1 MEEIVVNTGHFVYP
15 RLSDGVGLQLLN
27 EMRTAASFGTIRRMV
42 ASGHAE
48 AVAVPTGGAPISSVE
63 LENLRNLVVEELGDA
78 VVLDKGII
86 GDRGKF
92 DRVLGRS
99 LYQNMAIV
107 HSDAAHRE
115 VWTFLS
121 TVVFPDLV
129 YARFPDLHQDRV
141 LGRPR
146 NTLRRVWEREAVL
159 GDLQEQAEKPLGED
173 ELTGLFERT
182 SVSRNSRLVRAV
194 AKNVLNYTGQNRSE
208 YMRTLMIRI
217 TKLTGPFFLDVL
229 TDDALE
235 KLVDETSENLM
246 P

>member
-1 MEEIVVNTGHFVYP
+1 MATARFVYP
-15 RLSDGVGLQLLN
+15 RLSDGLGLQLLK

-42 ASGHAE
+42 GSGHAD
-48 AVAVPTGGAPISSVE
+48 AAAVPTGGTPISSAE
-63 LENLRNLVVEELGDA
+63 LENLRTLVIEDLGDL

-86 GDRGKF
+86 GDRGTF

-99 LYQNMAIV
+99 LYHNMAIV
-107 HSDAAHRE
+107 RSDAAHQE

-121 TVVFPDLV
+121 AVVFPDLV

-159 GDLQEQAEKPLGED
+159 GDVQEQAEKPLGED

-194 AKNVLNYTGQNRSE
+194 AKNVLNYKGQNRSE
-208 YMRTLMIRI
+208 YMRTLMLRI
-217 TKLTGPFFLDVL
+217 TKLTGPLFLDVL

-235 KLVDETSENLM
+235 RLIDETSENLM
-246 P
+246 SQR